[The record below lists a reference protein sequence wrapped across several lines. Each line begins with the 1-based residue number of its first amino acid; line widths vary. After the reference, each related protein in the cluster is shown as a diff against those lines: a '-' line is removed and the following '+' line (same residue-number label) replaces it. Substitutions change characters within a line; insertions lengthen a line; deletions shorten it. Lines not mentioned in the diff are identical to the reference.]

1 MNNMKTD
8 HIEKLDQIIDN
19 PKAHSTDER
28 VNIVVRV
35 LRDIA
40 MQVSGHYNDIG
51 LLKDMVQTIQKTI
64 EQLDSK
70 LFGDRNSEGIIYSLT
85 AEVNAMKRSFDNF
98 TKVLWAVILAVAVDI
113 ALRFFNII

>member
-1 MNNMKTD
+1 MKTE

-19 PKAHSTDER
+19 PKAHTTDEK

-40 MQVSGHYNDIG
+40 MQVRGHYNDIG
-51 LLKDMVQTIQKTI
+51 LLKDMVSAIQKTI
-64 EQLDSK
+64 EALDSK
-70 LFGDRNSEGIIYSLT
+70 LFGDRNNEGIIYSLT

-98 TKVLWAVILAVAVDI
+98 TKILWAVIGAVVIDI

>member
-1 MNNMKTD
+1 MKTD

-28 VNIVVRV
+28 VNIIVRV
-35 LRDIA
+35 VRDIA
-40 MQVSGHYNDIG
+40 MQVRGHYNDIG

-70 LFGDRNSEGIIYSLT
+70 LFGDRNSEGVIYALT
-85 AEVNAMKRSFDNF
+85 TEVNAMKRSFDNF
-98 TKVLWAVILAVAVDI
+98 TKIGWAVILAVVVDI

>member
-1 MNNMKTD
+1 ME
-8 HIEKLDQIIDN
+8 HITKLDQIIDN
-19 PKAHSTDER
+19 PKLHNTEEKL
-28 VNIVVRV
+28 NIVIRV
-35 LRDIA
+35 VRDIA
-40 MQVSGHYNDIG
+40 IQVRGHYNDIG
-51 LLKDMVQTIQKTI
+51 LLKDMVSTIQKTI

-98 TKVLWAVILAVAVDI
+98 TRIMWALIGAVVVDI